1 MSAIRW
7 TLVAYL
13 VVRPRQDGG
22 EEITASVM
30 FSFIIKVSLA
40 ICISREHP
48 YIVHTYVY
56 ILTKF
61 QLY

>member
-1 MSAIRW
+1 MPL

-30 FSFIIKVSLA
+30 FSFIIKVSIA
-40 ICISREHP
+40 IAISKAHP
-48 YIVHTYVY
+48 YIVHTRVY